1 MNLQISTDIRAESK
15 SVWATPVDVERWPEW
30 TRSVDR
36 VERLDD
42 GEFGIGS
49 RARIRQPRIPVAIW
63 KVTEFESGRSFTWVS
78 EAFGIRSVGTHVVE
92 PRGEGTV
99 SLILTIVQTGWLA
112 RLVRSKAEK
121 TAREYLAMEAQG
133 LKRRCEG

>member
-1 MNLQISTDIRAESK
+1 MNLQVSADIRAETK
-15 SVWATPVDVERWPEW
+15 SVWATLVDVERWPEW
-30 TRSVDR
+30 TRSVDG

-78 EAFGIRSVGTHVVE
+78 EAFGIRSVATHLLE

-99 SLILTIVQTGWLA
+99 SLTLTFAQTGWLA
-112 RLVRSKAEK
+112 RLVRSRAEK
-121 TAREYLAMEAQG
+121 IAREYLTMEAQG

>member
-15 SVWATPVDVERWPEW
+15 SVWATLVDVERWPEW

-78 EAFGIRSVGTHVVE
+78 EAFGIRSVGTHMVE

-112 RLVRSKAEK
+112 RLVRSRAEK

>member
-15 SVWATPVDVERWPEW
+15 SVWATLVDVERWPEW

-78 EAFGIRSVGTHVVE
+78 EAFGIRSVGTHLVE

-112 RLVRSKAEK
+112 RLVRSRAEK

>member
-15 SVWATPVDVERWPEW
+15 SVWATLVDVERWPEW

-49 RARIRQPRIPVAIW
+49 RARIRQPSIPVAIW

-78 EAFGIRSVGTHVVE
+78 EAFGIRSVGTHLVE

-112 RLVRSKAEK
+112 RLVRSRAEK

>member
-15 SVWATPVDVERWPEW
+15 SVWATLVDVERWPEW

-78 EAFGIRSVGTHVVE
+78 EVFGIRSVGTHLVE

-112 RLVRSKAEK
+112 RLVRSRAEK

>member
-15 SVWATPVDVERWPEW
+15 SVWATLVDVERWPEW

-112 RLVRSKAEK
+112 RLVRSRAEK

>member
-15 SVWATPVDVERWPEW
+15 SVWATLVDVERWPEW

-42 GEFGIGS
+42 GAFGIGS

-78 EAFGIRSVGTHVVE
+78 EAFGIRSVGTHLVE

-112 RLVRSKAEK
+112 RLVRSRAEK

>member
-15 SVWATPVDVERWPEW
+15 SVWATLVDVERWPEW

-78 EAFGIRSVGTHVVE
+78 EAFGIRSVGTHLVE
-92 PRGEGTV
+92 PRGERTV

-112 RLVRSKAEK
+112 RLVRSRAEK

>member
-1 MNLQISTDIRAESK
+1 MNLQIATDIRAESK
-15 SVWATPVDVERWPEW
+15 SVWATLVDVERWPEW
-30 TRSVDR
+30 TRSVER

-63 KVTEFESGRSFTWVS
+63 KVTEFEPGKSFTWVS
-78 EAFGIRSVGTHVVE
+78 EAFGIRSVGTHLVE

-112 RLVRSKAEK
+112 RLVRSRAEK

>member
-1 MNLQISTDIRAESK
+1 MNLQVTTDIRAESK
-15 SVWATPVDVERWPEW
+15 SVWATLVDVERWPEW
-30 TRSVDR
+30 TRSVDS

-63 KVTEFESGRSFTWVS
+63 QVIEFESGRSFTWVS
-78 EAFGIRSVGTHVVE
+78 EATGIRTVGTHLIE
-92 PRGEGTV
+92 PRGDGTA
-99 SLILTIVQTGWLA
+99 SLTLTLAQTGWLA
-112 RLVRSKAEK
+112 RLVRSRAEK

>member
-15 SVWATPVDVERWPEW
+15 SVWATLVDVERWPEW
-30 TRSVDR
+30 TRSVDEA
-36 VERLDD
+36 ERLDD

-49 RARIRQPRIPVAIW
+49 RARVRQPRIPVAIW

-78 EAFGIRSVGTHVVE
+78 EAIGIRSVGTHLLE
-92 PRGEGTV
+92 PRGDGTV
-99 SLILTIVQTGWLA
+99 SLTLTLVQTGWLA
-112 RLVRSKAEK
+112 WLVRSRAEK
-121 TAREYLAMEAQG
+121 TARDYLAMEAQG

>member
-15 SVWATPVDVERWPEW
+15 SVWATLMDVERWPEW

-49 RARIRQPRIPVAIW
+49 RVRIRQPRIPVAIW
-63 KVTEFESGRSFTWVS
+63 KVTEFEAGRSFTWVS
-78 EAFGIRSVGTHVVE
+78 EAFGIRSVASHLLE

-99 SLILTIVQTGWLA
+99 SLTLTLAQTGWLA
-112 RLVRSKAEK
+112 WLVRSRAEK
-121 TAREYLAMEAQG
+121 TAREYLALEAQG

>member
-15 SVWATPVDVERWPEW
+15 SVWATLVDVERWPEW

-78 EAFGIRSVGTHVVE
+78 EAFGIRSVGTHLVE
-92 PRGEGTV
+92 PRGERTV

-112 RLVRSKAEK
+112 RLVRSRAEK
-121 TAREYLAMEAQG
+121 IAREYLAIEAQG